1 MAATDPKKQREFAI
15 SVVRALRERGY
26 TAYWAGGC
34 VRDQVLGRVPKDYD
48 VATNATPDE
57 VRKVFGFKRTLAV
70 GAAFGVIAVNGP
82 PGAGQIEVVTF
93 RTDSTYRDGRH
104 PDSVSFSTPQ
114 KDALRRDFT
123 INGLFYDPIEDHV
136 VDYVGGVEDIKR
148 RLIKAIGDP
157 RQRFEEDK
165 LRMLRAIRFVAE
177 LEFDLDVATYEAIR
191 AMAPQ
196 ITQVSQERILME
208 LERLLTAPGREKGI
222 RLLRKSGLW
231 REILRELDPPNDAA
245 EALWNVNLQILAQLE
260 EPGFPL
266 AFAVLACG
274 LIAPTGIKSVCRRL
288 RMSNEQ
294 SDKIQWL
301 LENEKALDGAE
312 GKRWS
317 EVQPILISPHVED
330 LLKLMEARAH
340 LENRPLDS
348 VIWCRQ
354 RLRWPKEQL
363 DPPPL
368 IRGDDLL
375 KTGMVQGPLY
385 REILEQVR
393 KAQLDGVVTNREEA
407 IKFGLEIAK
416 KWLST
421 KDGSGIENR
430 SENTP

>member
-1 MAATDPKKQREFAI
+1 MAATDPEKQREFAV
-15 SVVRALRERGY
+15 SVVRTLRQRGY
-26 TAYWAGGC
+26 LAYWAGGC

-82 PGAGQIEVVTF
+82 PGAGQIEVATF

-104 PDSVSFSTPQ
+104 PESVSFSGPQ
-114 KDALRRDFT
+114 EDALRRDFT
-123 INGLFYDPIEDHV
+123 INGLFYDPIEDRV
-136 VDYVGGVEDIKR
+136 VDYVGGVDDINR

-177 LEFDLDVATYEAIR
+177 LEFDLDKSTYEAIR

-196 ITQVSQERILME
+196 ITQVSHERILME
-208 LERLLTAPGREKGI
+208 LERLLTAPGREKGV
-222 RLLRKSGLW
+222 RLLRESGLW
-231 REILRELDPPNDAA
+231 HSILPELEPTDDSS
-245 EALWNVNLQILAQLE
+245 EGQWDMNLRILARLE

-288 RMSNEQ
+288 RMSNQQ

-317 EVQPILISPHVED
+317 AVQPILISPHVED
-330 LLKLMEARAH
+330 LLKFMETRAHVEAR
-340 LENRPLDS
+340 PLQS
-348 VIWCRQ
+348 ITWCRQ
-354 RLRWPKEQL
+354 RLRWPREEL

-393 KAQLDGVVTNREEA
+393 KAQLDGMVTNREEA
-407 IKFGLEIAK
+407 LKFGLEIAK
-416 KWLST
+416 MWLLT
-421 KDGSGIENR
+421 KDELGLENR